1 VGSRT
6 PWVLLLLAASACR
19 SEPAEPVVAP
29 GSVASGS
36 ESDALAIRDAARA
49 YLTTHHD
56 ELAATLAPDF
66 APYLPEG
73 AGDPR
78 FDPLMKVFVLDPWQL
93 RLDGDQAELRYVPP
107 GALRANWRAW
117 MSLGFER
124 KSGRW
129 QVIPGIGKGIAHT
142 RPPPESR

>member
-29 GSVASGS
+29 GSVASGP

-49 YLTTHHD
+49 YLTAHHD
-56 ELAATLAPDF
+56 ELAATLSPDF
-66 APYLPEG
+66 APHLPEG

-93 RLDGDQAELRYVPP
+93 SLDGDQAELRYVPP
-107 GALRANWRAW
+107 DALRANWRAW
-117 MSLGFER
+117 MSLGFQR

-129 QVIPGIGKGIAHT
+129 QVIPGIRTGIAHT
-142 RPPPESR
+142 RRQPAPH